1 MGKKKNIILAYLI
14 LGLVFV
20 ILIQAG
26 ILERGE
32 PLVEVLVYVF
42 FPVALPYIF
51 LRSILSG
58 PHELT

>member
-14 LGLVFV
+14 LGLIFI
-20 ILIQAG
+20 ILIQLG
-26 ILERGE
+26 VLERGDM
-32 PLVEVLVYVF
+32 LVEALVYVF
-42 FPVALPYIF
+42 FPVALPYLF